1 MNSTPD
7 TRTSLLIRV
16 RDPADQAAWHEFGEI
31 YRPIILRLAR
41 LKGLQDAARRVTLL
55 DVRTALEHRICRLED
70 SKLIPLMELPERF
83 SELEKSDEI
92 VVYCHHG
99 NRSARAVDFLR
110 RMGFE
115 KTKNLAGGIDAWSL
129 EVDPSVPRY

>member
-1 MNSTPD
+1 
-7 TRTSLLIRV
+7 
-16 RDPADQAAWHEFGEI
+16 
-31 YRPIILRLAR
+31 
-41 LKGLQDAARRVTLL
+41 LKGLQDAALRVTLL
-55 DVRTALEHRICRLED
+55 DVRTPLEHRICRLED

-83 SELEKSDEI
+83 SELDRSEEI

-115 KTKNLAGGIDAWSL
+115 NTRNLSGGINAWSL
-129 EVDPSVPRY
+129 EIDPSVPRY